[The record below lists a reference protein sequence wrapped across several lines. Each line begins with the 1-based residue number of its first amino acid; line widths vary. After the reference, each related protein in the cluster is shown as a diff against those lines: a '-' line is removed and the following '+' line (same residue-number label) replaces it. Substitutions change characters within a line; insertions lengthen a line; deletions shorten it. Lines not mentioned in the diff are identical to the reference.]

1 MEVQISLTVSESKR
15 LIAKGVVSL
24 PEVKE
29 AFENGRIVLKGGTT
43 VSAICEEIVDMPLRI
58 CGRITRRG
66 TVTAKNSSQERAHSV
81 LIEKGTVNN
90 IDDTIIEVAQGL
102 GRGDVVII
110 SGNAI
115 DVDGNAAMMAGSPGG
130 GNPGIAISGMLAQGA
145 RLIIPIGLEKL
156 IPGSIQEAVK
166 AAGRDK
172 DLSYGM
178 AVGLI
183 PLIGTVVTEKD
194 GAEIVSDVRCTVIGR
209 GGINGAE
216 GSTVMDVEGEEVE
229 VEKLLKIVDDI
240 KGTGISGEE
249 SSMEECDG
257 RGIRCKEHNSCIY
270 RGGHNSPLHRGISRD
285 RIQENTA
292 TTR

>member
-24 PEVKE
+24 HEVKE
-29 AFENGRIVLKGGTT
+29 AFENGKIILKGGTT
-43 VSAICEEIVDMPLRI
+43 VSAICEEMVGMPLRI
-58 CGRITRRG
+58 SGRITQRG
-66 TVTAKNSSQERAHSV
+66 TVTAKNSSREHAHSV
-81 LIEKGTVNN
+81 LIEKGTVKN
-90 IDDTIIEVAQGL
+90 IDDTVIEIAQGL
-102 GRGDVVII
+102 RRRDVVII
-110 SGNAI
+110 SGNAM
-115 DVDGNAAMMAGSPGG
+115 DLHRNVAMMAGSPGG

-183 PLIGTVVTEKD
+183 PLIGKVITEKD
-194 GAEIVSDVRCTVIGR
+194 AAEIVSDVRCTVIGR
-209 GGINGAE
+209 GGINRAE

-229 VEKLLKIVDDI
+229 VEKLLKIVDNI
-240 KGTGISGEE
+240 KGAGISGEE
-249 SSMEECDG
+249 SSMEECEG
-257 RGIRCKEHNSCIY
+257 RGIGCREHNSCIY
-270 RGGHNSPLHRGISRD
+270 RGRQNR
-285 RIQENTA
+285 
-292 TTR
+292 